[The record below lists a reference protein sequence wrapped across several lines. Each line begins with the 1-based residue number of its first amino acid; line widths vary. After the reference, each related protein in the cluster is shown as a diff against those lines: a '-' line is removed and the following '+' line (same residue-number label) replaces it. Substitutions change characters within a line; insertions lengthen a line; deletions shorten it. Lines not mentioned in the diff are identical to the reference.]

1 MLILERVGLGVQI
14 ENIPL
19 YHVDF
24 LVQVHN
30 LPTGLMAERV
40 GKTLA
45 NYIGTFVEYDKNNKG
60 SFWREYIRIKVRVDV
75 RQPLKKDSRVKNQG
89 GAWCIVNFKYEKLGV
104 FCFVCG
110 ILGHSENR
118 CATRFS
124 LVDDDG
130 VRAWSKDLR
139 AEPRTRGGRQTSR
152 WLMEDNGGRTVSEET
167 QSQAHVS
174 DNAQVDPT
182 HQNTT
187 TNFSNE
193 NRPSINQ
200 HSLLSNGMSLT
211 IFNQP
216 IIDPTVPSNAQNN
229 NDKNIILHQP
239 MSQHTSSHII
249 PQSAPNNCQPTHTIN
264 APDSH
269 LIHQSSFVNSQPT
282 TSMIFSPMIT
292 DALNHKIPPQFSFN
306 ASTGPKNNLI
316 PRLLKNNPTHKPT
329 KNGPPCTGPKT
340 DPPKPVSNLNLETTE
355 PMEAQTEKK
364 RRRDDDKDTI
374 VHSTVSQHF
383 LTAGPGSQ
391 ACRDQ

>member
-1 MLILERVGLGVQI
+1 VQI

-24 LVQVHN
+24 WVQVHN

-60 SFWREYIRIKVRVDV
+60 SFWREYMRIKVRVDV

-139 AEPRTRGGRQTSR
+139 AEPRRRGGRQKSR

-174 DNAQVDPT
+174 DNEQVDPT
-182 HQNTT
+182 RHNTT
-187 TNFSNE
+187 PTFSNH

-216 IIDPTVPSNAQNN
+216 IIDPTVPSNTQNN
-229 NDKNIILHQP
+229 NDRNIIHHQP
-239 MSQHTSSHII
+239 MSQHTSPHII
-249 PQSAPNNCQPTHTIN
+249 PQSIPNNCQPTHTIN
-264 APDSH
+264 DPDSH
-269 LIHQSSFVNSQPT
+269 LTHQSSSVNSQPI
-282 TSMIFSPMIT
+282 TSMIFSPMKT

-306 ASTGPKNNLI
+306 ASTGPKK
-316 PRLLKNNPTHKPT
+316 KNT
-329 KNGPPCTGPKT
+329 K
-340 DPPKPVSNLNLETTE
+340 
-355 PMEAQTEKK
+355 
-364 RRRDDDKDTI
+364 
-374 VHSTVSQHF
+374 
-383 LTAGPGSQ
+383 
-391 ACRDQ
+391 